1 MIDDQDPTLY
11 PMKIQKITTE
21 LGEKHPNSKCSFY
34 KLPYPC
40 AGIFFS
46 LGLFLLLFLFWRTLK
61 VSTVQNRFHR
71 SLKQSVSQRA
81 RRETC
86 EKEEM
91 VKSCD
96 KAECHLYAQH
106 AQLITHFA

>member
-1 MIDDQDPTLY
+1 M
-11 PMKIQKITTE
+11 
-21 LGEKHPNSKCSFY
+21 
-34 KLPYPC
+34 
-40 AGIFFS
+40 
-46 LGLFLLLFLFWRTLK
+46 
-61 VSTVQNRFHR
+61 STVQNRFHR
-71 SLKQSVSQRA
+71 SLKQSVSQIA